1 MQIGI
6 KPTVDI
12 VFKKIFGS
20 TDHEDLP
27 LHFLNE
33 LLPLAGRE
41 PVASLTILN
50 PYLIADFEGD
60 KEVSLDLRLEE
71 KDKRDMQVEMQV
83 RQRGALDN
91 RMLTT
96 WSKLYTSQI
105 GRGDSYAL
113 HRPAIS
119 IWIIGAAHFGD
130 GSWLHVFEAHCRRTG
145 HTLSPNFLILTIELE
160 VFRSLK
166 QGSEWD
172 SVGLGLRKWLTLL
185 AEGETLDPEH
195 LPESMADA
203 DVREALQIM
212 STFKLQD
219 RERIL
224 YDSRQDYEWARN
236 AEMAEAKQE
245 GLKEGERAKALSDA
259 KNFKRLGV
267 STAIIVEA
275 TGLSQPEVE
284 GL

>member
-1 MQIGI
+1 ML
-6 KPTVDI
+6 
-12 VFKKIFGS
+12 S
-20 TDHEDLP
+20 TW
-27 LHFLNE
+27 
-33 LLPLAGRE
+33 AR
-41 PVASLTILN
+41 
-50 PYLIADFEGD
+50 
-60 KEVSLDLRLEE
+60 
-71 KDKRDMQVEMQV
+71 
-83 RQRGALDN
+83 
-91 RMLTT
+91 
-96 WSKLYTSQI
+96 LYTSQI
-105 GRGDSYAL
+105 GRGGSYAH

-119 IWIIGAAHFGD
+119 IWIIGEAHFGD
-130 GSWLHVFEAHCRRTG
+130 GSWFHVFEAHCRRTG

-172 SVGLGLRKWLTLL
+172 GVGPGLRKWLTLL

-236 AEMAEAKQE
+236 AEW
-245 GLKEGERAKALSDA
+245 LRRNRKA
-259 KNFKRLGV
+259 
-267 STAIIVEA
+267 
-275 TGLSQPEVE
+275 
-284 GL
+284 